1 VCRCRSLLSL
11 SVNVTSTMGPL
22 YGGAAG
28 ALYGGAAGALYGGA
42 TGGAVPRGRRPGW
55 VLGPVRYRRPAWTS
69 P

>member
-1 VCRCRSLLSL
+1 MSGAVCRCRSLLSL
-11 SVNVTSTMGPL
+11 SVNVTSTMGP
-22 YGGAAG
+22 
-28 ALYGGAAGALYGGA
+28 LYGGAAGALYGGA